1 MITRHPEQKI
11 RSGKLW
17 MKCATP
23 KKQMQAREG
32 KITFFE
38 KLKLHSKT
46 LRKKQ
51 MLKQDENA

>member
-1 MITRHPEQKI
+1 MDEMRHSK
-11 RSGKLW
+11 
-17 MKCATP
+17 

-38 KLKLHSKT
+38 KHKLHSKT

>member
-23 KKQMQAREG
+23 KKQMKAREE

-38 KLKLHSKT
+38 SITATAKL
-46 LRKKQ
+46 
-51 MLKQDENA
+51 

>member
-1 MITRHPEQKI
+1 
-11 RSGKLW
+11 
-17 MKCATP
+17 MKWQTVDEMRDS

-38 KLKLHSKT
+38 KHRLHSKT